1 MQYQSKVYGIVARS
15 VCADM
20 DADSS
25 VVQSIFDR
33 IKHMLNHA
41 KLFGIFF
48 LRKIK
53 FIYTKYHIILPKKSI
68 NLKKIKKKN
77 NHLDSSE

>member
-33 IKHMLNHA
+33 IKHMLNHV
-41 KLFGIFF
+41 KLFGKYF
-48 LRKIK
+48 LKEEQIHLYKILLH
-53 FIYTKYHIILPKKSI
+53 FAKKSI
-68 NLKKIKKKN
+68 NLKKLKKKS
-77 NHLDSSE
+77 L